1 MVGSL
6 ESRRAACMAVPDLI
20 PEPIRIR
27 MRVVHTVATL
37 HPDAGGPSRTVSK
50 TCAGLARQGLDVSLV
65 TTDAGGREAAMVPG
79 DEAETRFVPSDPFW
93 RRPGRFRNAVAQEAR
108 GADLVHDH
116 GVWLLTNRASALA
129 ARDAGCPLVLTTRGM
144 LEPWALSHHGW
155 KKTVAW
161 HLYQQRI
168 LRQAALLHATSDME
182 ADNLRALDLDAPIAV
197 IPNGVPLPRSWKN
210 GASGD
215 GAADA
220 PRRALFLS
228 RVHPKKG
235 LLPLI
240 DAWANVRPAEWELV
254 IAGPSEGGHRAEV
267 EERVDEH
274 GLGDA
279 VRFTGPIPDAD
290 KWDLYRASDL
300 FVLPT
305 FSENFG
311 VVVAEALA
319 SGIPAI
325 TTTGAPW
332 HELDTHDCG
341 WWIDPGAAPLA
352 DALADAT
359 SRSDDDRCAMG
370 RRGRALVEDQYSWD
384 HVATQMA
391 KAYRWLLD
399 DAPRPDT
406 IQME

>member
-1 MVGSL
+1 
-6 ESRRAACMAVPDLI
+6 
-20 PEPIRIR
+20 
-27 MRVVHTVATL
+27 
-37 HPDAGGPSRTVSK
+37 
-50 TCAGLARQGLDVSLV
+50 
-65 TTDAGGREAAMVPG
+65 
-79 DEAETRFVPSDPFW
+79 
-93 RRPGRFRNAVAQEAR
+93 
-108 GADLVHDH
+108 
-116 GVWLLTNRASALA
+116 
-129 ARDAGCPLVLTTRGM
+129 M
-144 LEPWALSHHGW
+144 LEPWALNHHGW
-155 KKTVAW
+155 KKKAAW
-161 HLYQQRI
+161 HLYQKRI
-168 LRQAALLHATSDME
+168 LRQASLLHATSEME
-182 ADNLRALDLDAPIAV
+182 ADNLRALGLDAPIAV
-197 IPNGVPLPRSWKN
+197 IPNGVPLPRTWKAS
-210 GASGD
+210 ASGD

-235 LLPLI
+235 LMPLV
-240 DAWANVRPAEWELV
+240 DAWADVRPDGWELV

-267 EERVDEH
+267 EERVGEH
-274 GLGDA
+274 GLEDA

-359 SRSDDDRCAMG
+359 SRSDDDRRAMG
-370 RRGRALVEDQYSWD
+370 RRGRALVEDRYSWE
-384 HVATQMA
+384 HVAAQMA
-391 KAYRWLLD
+391 EAYRWLVH

-406 IQME
+406 IRME